1 MTIIG
6 LPALVGRYDN
16 LIWILYQNDK
26 AWVIDP
32 GESAD
37 VSAFLQENHLTLER
51 ILITHD
57 HSDHINGVAQLIQS
71 YPNVTLCGPKSAQL
85 SELNPHYQTL
95 KEGDQLEFDAQWS
108 LSVLETPG
116 HTQNHISFYN
126 EYALFC
132 GDTLFSGG
140 AGRLLGGTPEQFSA
154 SILKLRDLPTSL
166 NFYSAHE
173 YTLDNLHFAALVEPN
188 NLALKQRLATT
199 QIDYPTVYTHP
210 QSTLELEIATNPFM
224 RFDSSEIK
232 PQLLQRGAQDH
243 PASLFATLRAW
254 KDQFDATQ

>member
-32 GESAD
+32 GESTQVLD
-37 VSAFLQENHLTLER
+37 FLQEHHLNLEQ

-57 HSDHINGVAQLIQS
+57 HFDHINGVVPLLKS
-71 YPNVTLCGPKSAQL
+71 YPKATLLGPESTQLAQL
-85 SELNPHYQTL
+85 SPAYQAL
-95 KEGDQLEFDAQWS
+95 KEGDQRELDANCS
-108 LSVLETPG
+108 FLVLETPG

-126 EYALFC
+126 DQALFC
-132 GDTLFSGG
+132 GDTLFSAG

-154 SILKLRDLPTSL
+154 SILKLRQLPKSL

-173 YTLDNLHFAALVEPN
+173 YTLDNLRFAQSVEPN
-188 NLALKQRLATT
+188 NAALKQRVAST
-199 QIDYPTVYTHP
+199 QIDYPTVYIHP

-224 RFDSSEIK
+224 RFDSPEIK